1 MAQPINLAVSRD
13 PNEELTDQRVQAL
26 KLQLKNQRQEDRSK
40 QIGESRAT
48 LEGPRL
54 SKELPRTKTLKTQ
67 KSIQKRQST
76 QQ

>member
-26 KLQLKNQRQEDRSK
+26 KLLLKNQRQDDLSK

-48 LEGPRL
+48 
-54 SKELPRTKTLKTQ
+54 
-67 KSIQKRQST
+67 
-76 QQ
+76 